1 MKDKKVKEE
10 KEKIDYEGLN
20 SIIRTSKVVLKF
32 VTICLILGLIIGLF
46 IIIEKTELLKI
57 FITILSLL
65 VPLFVGWVLAWLVEP
80 LIKLLE
86 RKNIKRTFGTIIV
99 YLLFIIVMAL
109 LIVLVVPEFITQLK
123 ELISQLPNYLSKVK
137 DFISGLFNRFDTDA
151 LDIATIQNDIN
162 SQLEKYVTD
171 FTSNG
176 LSGIVSVVTSIL
188 SSGLTVGLSL
198 IIAFYFSLGF
208 DKMAKKV
215 NNTLPKSH
223 RVEIIN
229 ILGQIGDMT
238 RRYVNG
244 TLFSSLIVTIFTFIG
259 LLISGVSSPLLFAI
273 FCGITN
279 IIPYFGPYIGGIPT
293 IIVGFSISP
302 LCGVVCLVTIL
313 LVQTVEG
320 NVINPIIV
328 GKATDMHPIT
338 IIIGLIVFGHFFGIL
353 GMVLA
358 TPIMGAV
365 KILFNYF
372 NEKYHLVERLLN
384 NNKTIEE

>member
-1 MKDKKVKEE
+1 MKDN
-10 KEKIDYEGLN
+10 KEKIDVEGVN
-20 SIIRTSKVVLKF
+20 SIIHTSKIVLKF
-32 VTICLILGLIIGLF
+32 VIMGLILGLIIGLF

-57 FITILSLL
+57 FVTILSLL
-65 VPLFVGWVLAWLVEP
+65 VPLFAGWVLAWLVEP

-86 RKNIKRTFGTIIV
+86 RKNVNRKLGTTIV
-99 YLLFIIVMAL
+99 YLLFMIVMVL
-109 LIVLVVPEFITQLK
+109 LIVLVVPEFINQLK

-137 DFISGLFNRFDTDA
+137 DFISNLFNRFDTDA
-151 LDIATIQNDIN
+151 LDIAAIQNDIN
-162 SQLEKYVTD
+162 GQLEKYVTD

-176 LSGIVSVVTSIL
+176 LTGIVSVVTSIL

-208 DKMAKKV
+208 DRMAKKV
-215 NNTLPKSH
+215 NNTLPKTH
-223 RVEIIN
+223 RNEIIN

-273 FCGITN
+273 FCGVTN

-302 LCGVVCLVTIL
+302 LCGIVCLVTIL
-313 LVQTVEG
+313 LVQMVEG

-338 IIIGLIVFGHFFGIL
+338 IIIGLIIFGHFFGIV

-358 TPIMGAV
+358 TPIMGAA

-372 NEKYHLVERLLN
+372 NNKYHLVNRLLN
-384 NNKTIEE
+384 NKVESE

>member
-1 MKDKKVKEE
+1 MKDN
-10 KEKIDYEGLN
+10 KEKIDVEGVN
-20 SIIRTSKVVLKF
+20 SIIHTSKIVLKF
-32 VTICLILGLIIGLF
+32 VIMGLILGLIIGLF

-57 FITILSLL
+57 FVTILSLL

-86 RKNIKRTFGTIIV
+86 RKNVNRKLGTTIV
-99 YLLFIIVMAL
+99 YLLFMIVMVL
-109 LIVLVVPEFITQLK
+109 LIVLVVPEFINQLK

-137 DFISGLFNRFDTDA
+137 DFISNLFNRFDTDA
-151 LDIATIQNDIN
+151 LDITAIQNDIN
-162 SQLEKYVTD
+162 TQLEKYVTD

-176 LSGIVSVVTSIL
+176 LTGIVSVVTSIL

-215 NNTLPKSH
+215 NNTLPKTH
-223 RVEIIN
+223 RNEIIN

-273 FCGITN
+273 FCGVTN

-302 LCGVVCLVTIL
+302 LCGIVCLVTIL
-313 LVQTVEG
+313 LVQMVEG

-338 IIIGLIVFGHFFGIL
+338 IIIGLIIFGHFFGIV

-358 TPIMGAV
+358 TPIMGAA

-372 NEKYHLVERLLN
+372 NNKYHLVNRLLN
-384 NNKTIEE
+384 NNKVESE

>member
-1 MKDKKVKEE
+1 MKDN
-10 KEKIDYEGLN
+10 KEKIDVEGVN
-20 SIIRTSKVVLKF
+20 SIIHTSKIVLKF
-32 VTICLILGLIIGLF
+32 VIMGLILGLIIGLF

-57 FITILSLL
+57 FVTILSLL

-86 RKNIKRTFGTIIV
+86 RKNVNRKLGTTIV
-99 YLLFIIVMAL
+99 YLLFMIVMVL
-109 LIVLVVPEFITQLK
+109 LIVLVVPEFINQLK

-137 DFISGLFNRFDTDA
+137 DFISNLFNRFDTDA
-151 LDIATIQNDIN
+151 LDITAIQNDIN
-162 SQLEKYVTD
+162 GQLEKYVTD

-176 LSGIVSVVTSIL
+176 LTGIVSVVTSIL

-215 NNTLPKSH
+215 NNTLPKTH
-223 RVEIIN
+223 RNEIIN

-273 FCGITN
+273 FCGVTN

-302 LCGVVCLVTIL
+302 LCGIVCLVTIL
-313 LVQTVEG
+313 LVQMVEG

-338 IIIGLIVFGHFFGIL
+338 IIIGLIIFGHFFGIV

-372 NEKYHLVERLLN
+372 NNKYHLINRLLN
-384 NNKTIEE
+384 NNKVESE

>member
-1 MKDKKVKEE
+1 MKDN
-10 KEKIDYEGLN
+10 KEKIDVEGVN
-20 SIIRTSKVVLKF
+20 SIIHTSKIVLKF
-32 VTICLILGLIIGLF
+32 VIMGLILGLIIWLF

-57 FITILSLL
+57 FVTILSLL

-86 RKNIKRTFGTIIV
+86 RKNVNRKLGTTIV
-99 YLLFIIVMAL
+99 YLLFMIVMVL
-109 LIVLVVPEFITQLK
+109 LIVLVVPEFINQLK

-137 DFISGLFNRFDTDA
+137 DFISNLFNRFDTDA
-151 LDIATIQNDIN
+151 LDITAIQNDIN
-162 SQLEKYVTD
+162 TQLEKYVTD

-176 LSGIVSVVTSIL
+176 LTGIVSVVTSIL

-208 DKMAKKV
+208 DRMAKKV
-215 NNTLPKSH
+215 NNTLPKTH
-223 RVEIIN
+223 RNEIIN

-273 FCGITN
+273 FCGVTN

-302 LCGVVCLVTIL
+302 LCGIVCLVTIL
-313 LVQTVEG
+313 LVQMVEG

-328 GKATDMHPIT
+328 GKATDMHPIA
-338 IIIGLIVFGHFFGIL
+338 IIIGLIIFGHFFGIV

-372 NEKYHLVERLLN
+372 NNKYHLINRLLN
-384 NNKTIEE
+384 NNKVESE

>member
-1 MKDKKVKEE
+1 MKDN
-10 KEKIDYEGLN
+10 KEKIDVEGVN
-20 SIIRTSKVVLKF
+20 SIIHTSKIVLKF
-32 VTICLILGLIIGLF
+32 VIMGLILGLIIGLF

-57 FITILSLL
+57 FVTILSLL

-86 RKNIKRTFGTIIV
+86 RKNVNRKLGTTIV
-99 YLLFIIVMAL
+99 YLLFMIVMVL
-109 LIVLVVPEFITQLK
+109 LIVLVVPEFINQLK

-137 DFISGLFNRFDTDA
+137 DFISNLFNRFDTDA
-151 LDIATIQNDIN
+151 LDITAIQNDIN
-162 SQLEKYVTD
+162 TQLEKYVTD

-176 LSGIVSVVTSIL
+176 LTGIVSVVTSIL

-215 NNTLPKSH
+215 NNTLPKTH
-223 RVEIIN
+223 RNEIIN

-273 FCGITN
+273 FCGVTN

-302 LCGVVCLVTIL
+302 LCGIVCLVTIL
-313 LVQTVEG
+313 LVQMVEG

-338 IIIGLIVFGHFFGIL
+338 IIIGLIIFGHFFGIV

-372 NEKYHLVERLLN
+372 NNKYHLINRLLN
-384 NNKTIEE
+384 NNKVESE

>member
-1 MKDKKVKEE
+1 MKDN
-10 KEKIDYEGLN
+10 KEKIDVEGVN
-20 SIIRTSKVVLKF
+20 SIIHTSKIVLKF
-32 VTICLILGLIIGLF
+32 VIMGLILGLIIGLF

-57 FITILSLL
+57 FVTILSLL

-86 RKNIKRTFGTIIV
+86 RKNVNRKLGTTIV
-99 YLLFIIVMAL
+99 YLLFMIVMVL
-109 LIVLVVPEFITQLK
+109 LIVLVVPEFINQLK

-137 DFISGLFNRFDTDA
+137 DFISNLFNRFDTDA
-151 LDIATIQNDIN
+151 LDITAIQNDIN
-162 SQLEKYVTD
+162 GQLEKYVTD

-176 LSGIVSVVTSIL
+176 LTGIVSVVTSIL

-215 NNTLPKSH
+215 NNTLPKTH
-223 RVEIIN
+223 RNEIIN

-273 FCGITN
+273 FCGVTN

-302 LCGVVCLVTIL
+302 LCGIVCLVTIL
-313 LVQTVEG
+313 LVQMVEG

-338 IIIGLIVFGHFFGIL
+338 IIIGLIIFGHFFGIV

-358 TPIMGAV
+358 TPIMGAA

-372 NEKYHLVERLLN
+372 NNKYHLINRLLN
-384 NNKTIEE
+384 NNKVESE

>member
-1 MKDKKVKEE
+1 MKDKNE
-10 KEKIDYEGLN
+10 KEKIDYEGVN

-57 FITILSLL
+57 FITILGLL
-65 VPLFVGWVLAWLVEP
+65 VPLFVGWILAWLVEP

-86 RKNIKRTFGTIIV
+86 RKNIKRALGTTIV
-99 YLLFIIVMAL
+99 YLLFVIIMVL
-109 LIVLVVPEFITQLK
+109 LIVLVVPEFINQLK

-162 SQLEKYVTD
+162 GQLEKYVTD

-208 DKMAKKV
+208 DKMAKEV
-215 NNTLPKSH
+215 NNTLPKNH
-223 RVEIIN
+223 RAEIID
-229 ILGQIGDMT
+229 ILGQIGEMT

-302 LCGVVCLVTIL
+302 LCGIVCLVTIL

-358 TPIMGAV
+358 TPVMGAI

-372 NEKYHLVERLLN
+372 NQKYRLVDRLLN
-384 NNKTIEE
+384 NNKKVVEE

>member
-1 MKDKKVKEE
+1 MKDN
-10 KEKIDYEGLN
+10 KEKIDVEGVN
-20 SIIRTSKVVLKF
+20 SIIHTSKIVLKF
-32 VTICLILGLIIGLF
+32 VIMGLILGLIIGLF

-57 FITILSLL
+57 FVTILSLL

-86 RKNIKRTFGTIIV
+86 RKNVNRKLGTTIV
-99 YLLFIIVMAL
+99 YLLFMIVMVL
-109 LIVLVVPEFITQLK
+109 LIVLVVPEFINQLK

-137 DFISGLFNRFDTDA
+137 DFISNLFNRFDTDA
-151 LDIATIQNDIN
+151 LDIAAIQNDIN
-162 SQLEKYVTD
+162 GQLEKYVTD

-176 LSGIVSVVTSIL
+176 LTGIVSVVTSIL

-208 DKMAKKV
+208 DRMAKKV
-215 NNTLPKSH
+215 NNTLPKTH
-223 RVEIIN
+223 RNEIIN

-273 FCGITN
+273 FCGVTN

-302 LCGVVCLVTIL
+302 LCGIVCLVTIL
-313 LVQTVEG
+313 LVQMVEG

-338 IIIGLIVFGHFFGIL
+338 IIIGLIIFGHFFGIV

-358 TPIMGAV
+358 TPIMGAA

-372 NEKYHLVERLLN
+372 NNKYHLVNRLLN
-384 NNKTIEE
+384 NKVESE

>member
-1 MKDKKVKEE
+1 MKDN
-10 KEKIDYEGLN
+10 KEKIDVEGVN
-20 SIIRTSKVVLKF
+20 SIIHTSKIVLKF
-32 VTICLILGLIIGLF
+32 VIMGLILGLIIGLF

-57 FITILSLL
+57 FVTILSLL

-86 RKNIKRTFGTIIV
+86 RKNVNRKLGTTIV
-99 YLLFIIVMAL
+99 YLLFMVVMVL
-109 LIVLVVPEFITQLK
+109 LIVLVVPEFINQLK

-137 DFISGLFNRFDTDA
+137 DFISNLFNRFDTDA
-151 LDIATIQNDIN
+151 LDIAAIQNDIN
-162 SQLEKYVTD
+162 TQLEKYVTD

-176 LSGIVSVVTSIL
+176 LTGIVSVVTSIL

-215 NNTLPKSH
+215 NNTLPKTH
-223 RVEIIN
+223 RNEIIN

-273 FCGITN
+273 FCGVTN

-302 LCGVVCLVTIL
+302 LCGIVCLVTIL
-313 LVQTVEG
+313 LVQMVEG

-338 IIIGLIVFGHFFGIL
+338 IIIGLIIFGHFFGIV

-372 NEKYHLVERLLN
+372 NNKYHLINRLLN
-384 NNKTIEE
+384 NNKIESE

>member
-1 MKDKKVKEE
+1 MKDN
-10 KEKIDYEGLN
+10 KEKIDVEGVN
-20 SIIRTSKVVLKF
+20 SIIHTSKIVLKF
-32 VTICLILGLIIGLF
+32 VIMGLILGLIIGLF

-57 FITILSLL
+57 FVTILSLL

-86 RKNIKRTFGTIIV
+86 RKNVNRKLGTTIV
-99 YLLFIIVMAL
+99 YLLFMIVMVL
-109 LIVLVVPEFITQLK
+109 LIVLVVPEFINQLK

-137 DFISGLFNRFDTDA
+137 DFISNLFNRFDTDA
-151 LDIATIQNDIN
+151 LDIAAIQNDIN
-162 SQLEKYVTD
+162 GQLEKYVTD

-176 LSGIVSVVTSIL
+176 LTGIVSVVTSIL

-215 NNTLPKSH
+215 NNTLPKTH
-223 RVEIIN
+223 RNEIIN

-273 FCGITN
+273 FCGVTN

-302 LCGVVCLVTIL
+302 LCGIVCLVTIL
-313 LVQTVEG
+313 LVQMVEG

-338 IIIGLIVFGHFFGIL
+338 IIIGLIIFGHFFGIV

-358 TPIMGAV
+358 TPIMGAA

-372 NEKYHLVERLLN
+372 NNKYHLVNRLLN
-384 NNKTIEE
+384 NNKVESE

>member
-1 MKDKKVKEE
+1 MKDN
-10 KEKIDYEGLN
+10 KEKIDVEGVN
-20 SIIRTSKVVLKF
+20 SIIHTSKIVLKF
-32 VTICLILGLIIGLF
+32 LIIGLILALIIGLF

-57 FITILSLL
+57 FVTILSLL

-86 RKNIKRTFGTIIV
+86 RKNVNRKLGTTIV
-99 YLLFIIVMAL
+99 YLLFIVVMVL
-109 LIVLVVPEFITQLK
+109 LIVLVVPEFINQLK
-123 ELISQLPNYLSKVK
+123 ELISQLPNYLSKIK
-137 DFISGLFNRFDTDA
+137 DFISNLFNRFDTDA

-162 SQLEKYVTD
+162 TQLEKYVTD

-176 LSGIVSVVTSIL
+176 LTGIVSVVTSIL

-215 NNTLPKSH
+215 NNTLPKTH
-223 RVEIIN
+223 RNEIIN

-273 FCGITN
+273 FCGVTN

-302 LCGVVCLVTIL
+302 LCGIVCLVTIL
-313 LVQTVEG
+313 LVQMVEG

-338 IIIGLIVFGHFFGIL
+338 IIIGLIIFGHFFGIV

-358 TPIMGAV
+358 TPIMGAA

-372 NEKYHLVERLLN
+372 NNKYHLINRLLN
-384 NNKTIEE
+384 NNKVESE

>member
-1 MKDKKVKEE
+1 MKDN
-10 KEKIDYEGLN
+10 KEKIDVEGVN
-20 SIIRTSKVVLKF
+20 SIIHTSKIVLKF
-32 VTICLILGLIIGLF
+32 VIMGLILGLIIGLF

-57 FITILSLL
+57 FVTILSLL

-86 RKNIKRTFGTIIV
+86 RKNVNRKLGTTIV
-99 YLLFIIVMAL
+99 YLLFMIVMVL
-109 LIVLVVPEFITQLK
+109 LIVLVVPEFINQLK

-137 DFISGLFNRFDTDA
+137 DFISNLFNRFDTDA
-151 LDIATIQNDIN
+151 LDITAIQNDIN
-162 SQLEKYVTD
+162 TQLEKYVTD

-176 LSGIVSVVTSIL
+176 LTGIVSVVTSIL

-208 DKMAKKV
+208 DRMAKKV
-215 NNTLPKSH
+215 NNTLPKTH
-223 RVEIIN
+223 RNEIIN

-273 FCGITN
+273 FCGVTN

-302 LCGVVCLVTIL
+302 LCGIVCLVTIL
-313 LVQTVEG
+313 LVQMVEG

-338 IIIGLIVFGHFFGIL
+338 IIIGLIIFGHFFGIL

-372 NEKYHLVERLLN
+372 NNKYHLINRLLN
-384 NNKTIEE
+384 NNKLESE

>member
-1 MKDKKVKEE
+1 MKDN
-10 KEKIDYEGLN
+10 KEKIDVEGVN
-20 SIIRTSKVVLKF
+20 SIIHTSKIVLKF
-32 VTICLILGLIIGLF
+32 VIMGLILGLIIGLF

-57 FITILSLL
+57 FVTILSLL

-86 RKNIKRTFGTIIV
+86 RKNVNRKLGTTIV
-99 YLLFIIVMAL
+99 YLLFMIVMVL
-109 LIVLVVPEFITQLK
+109 LIVLVVPEFINQLK

-137 DFISGLFNRFDTDA
+137 DFISNLFNRFDTDA
-151 LDIATIQNDIN
+151 LDIAAIQNDIN
-162 SQLEKYVTD
+162 GQLEKYVTD

-176 LSGIVSVVTSIL
+176 LTGIVSVVTSIL

-215 NNTLPKSH
+215 NNTLPKTH
-223 RVEIIN
+223 RNEIIN

-273 FCGITN
+273 FCGVTN

-302 LCGVVCLVTIL
+302 LCGIVCLVTIL
-313 LVQTVEG
+313 LVQMVEG

-338 IIIGLIVFGHFFGIL
+338 IIIGLIIFGHFFGIV

-358 TPIMGAV
+358 TPIMGAA

-372 NEKYHLVERLLN
+372 NNKYHLINRLLN
-384 NNKTIEE
+384 NNKVESE

>member
-1 MKDKKVKEE
+1 MKDN
-10 KEKIDYEGLN
+10 KEKIDVEGVN
-20 SIIRTSKVVLKF
+20 SIIHTSKIVLKF
-32 VTICLILGLIIGLF
+32 VIMGLILGLIIGLF

-57 FITILSLL
+57 FVTILSLL

-86 RKNIKRTFGTIIV
+86 RKNVNRKLGTTIV
-99 YLLFIIVMAL
+99 YLLFMIVMVL
-109 LIVLVVPEFITQLK
+109 LIVLVVPEFINQLK

-137 DFISGLFNRFDTDA
+137 DFISNLFNRFDTDA
-151 LDIATIQNDIN
+151 LDITAIQNDIN
-162 SQLEKYVTD
+162 TQLEKYVTD

-176 LSGIVSVVTSIL
+176 LTGIVSVVTSIL

-208 DKMAKKV
+208 DRMAKKV
-215 NNTLPKSH
+215 NNTLPKTH
-223 RVEIIN
+223 RNEIIN

-273 FCGITN
+273 FCGVTN

-302 LCGVVCLVTIL
+302 LCGIVCLVTIL
-313 LVQTVEG
+313 LVQMVEG

-328 GKATDMHPIT
+328 GKATDMHPIA
-338 IIIGLIVFGHFFGIL
+338 IIIGLIIFGHFFGIV

-372 NEKYHLVERLLN
+372 NNKYHLINRLLN
-384 NNKTIEE
+384 NNKLESE

>member
-1 MKDKKVKEE
+1 MKDN
-10 KEKIDYEGLN
+10 KEKIDVEGVN
-20 SIIRTSKVVLKF
+20 SIIHTSKIVLKF
-32 VTICLILGLIIGLF
+32 VIMGLILGLIIGLF

-57 FITILSLL
+57 FVTILSLL
-65 VPLFVGWVLAWLVEP
+65 VPLFAGWVLAWLVEP

-86 RKNIKRTFGTIIV
+86 RKNVNRKLGTTIV
-99 YLLFIIVMAL
+99 YLLFMIVMVL
-109 LIVLVVPEFITQLK
+109 LIVLVVPEFINQLK

-137 DFISGLFNRFDTDA
+137 DFISNLFNRFDTDA
-151 LDIATIQNDIN
+151 LDITAIQNDIN
-162 SQLEKYVTD
+162 TQLEKYVTD

-176 LSGIVSVVTSIL
+176 LTGIVSVVTSIL

-208 DKMAKKV
+208 DRMAKKV
-215 NNTLPKSH
+215 NNTLPKTH
-223 RVEIIN
+223 RNEIIN

-273 FCGITN
+273 FCGVTN

-302 LCGVVCLVTIL
+302 LCGIVCLVTIL
-313 LVQTVEG
+313 LVQMVEG

-338 IIIGLIVFGHFFGIL
+338 IIIGLIIFGHFFGIV

-358 TPIMGAV
+358 TPIMGAA

-372 NEKYHLVERLLN
+372 NNKYHLVNRLLN
-384 NNKTIEE
+384 NNKVESE

>member
-1 MKDKKVKEE
+1 M
-10 KEKIDYEGLN
+10 
-20 SIIRTSKVVLKF
+20 
-32 VTICLILGLIIGLF
+32 
-46 IIIEKTELLKI
+46 
-57 FITILSLL
+57 
-65 VPLFVGWVLAWLVEP
+65 EP

-86 RKNIKRTFGTIIV
+86 RKNVNRKLGTTIV
-99 YLLFIIVMAL
+99 YLLFMIVMVL
-109 LIVLVVPEFITQLK
+109 LIVLVVPEFINQLK

-137 DFISGLFNRFDTDA
+137 DFISNLFNRFDTDA
-151 LDIATIQNDIN
+151 LDIAAIQTDIN
-162 SQLEKYVTD
+162 TQLEKYVTD

-176 LSGIVSVVTSIL
+176 LTGIVSVVTSIL

-215 NNTLPKSH
+215 NNTLPKTH
-223 RVEIIN
+223 RNEIIN

-273 FCGITN
+273 FCGVTN

-302 LCGVVCLVTIL
+302 LCGIVCLVTIL
-313 LVQTVEG
+313 LVQMVEG

-338 IIIGLIVFGHFFGIL
+338 IIIGLIIFGHFFGIV

-372 NEKYHLVERLLN
+372 NNKYHLINRLLN
-384 NNKTIEE
+384 NNKVESE

>member
-1 MKDKKVKEE
+1 MKDN
-10 KEKIDYEGLN
+10 KEKIDVEGVN
-20 SIIRTSKVVLKF
+20 SIIHTSKIVLKF
-32 VTICLILGLIIGLF
+32 VIMGLILGLIIGLF

-57 FITILSLL
+57 FVTILSLL

-86 RKNIKRTFGTIIV
+86 RKNVNRKLGTTIV
-99 YLLFIIVMAL
+99 YLLFMVVMVL
-109 LIVLVVPEFITQLK
+109 LIVLVVPEFINQLK

-137 DFISGLFNRFDTDA
+137 DFISNLFNRFDTDA
-151 LDIATIQNDIN
+151 LDIAAIQNDIN
-162 SQLEKYVTD
+162 TQLEKYVTD

-176 LSGIVSVVTSIL
+176 LTGIVSVVTSIL

-215 NNTLPKSH
+215 NNTLPKTH
-223 RVEIIN
+223 RNEIIN

-273 FCGITN
+273 FCGVTN

-302 LCGVVCLVTIL
+302 LCGIVCLVTIL
-313 LVQTVEG
+313 LVQMVEG

-338 IIIGLIVFGHFFGIL
+338 IIIGLIIFGHFFGIV

-358 TPIMGAV
+358 TPIMGAA

-372 NEKYHLVERLLN
+372 NNKYHLINRLLN
-384 NNKTIEE
+384 NNKVESE

>member
-1 MKDKKVKEE
+1 MKDN
-10 KEKIDYEGLN
+10 KEKIDVEGVN
-20 SIIRTSKVVLKF
+20 SIIHTSKIVLKF
-32 VTICLILGLIIGLF
+32 VIMGLILGLIIGLF

-57 FITILSLL
+57 FVTILSLL

-86 RKNIKRTFGTIIV
+86 RKNVNRKLGTTIV
-99 YLLFIIVMAL
+99 YLLFMVVMVL
-109 LIVLVVPEFITQLK
+109 LIVLVVPEFINQLK

-137 DFISGLFNRFDTDA
+137 DFISNLFNRFDTDA
-151 LDIATIQNDIN
+151 LDIAAIQNDIN
-162 SQLEKYVTD
+162 TQLEKYVTD

-176 LSGIVSVVTSIL
+176 LTGIVSVVTSIL

-215 NNTLPKSH
+215 NNTLPKTH
-223 RVEIIN
+223 RNEIIN

-273 FCGITN
+273 FCGVTN

-302 LCGVVCLVTIL
+302 LCGIVCLVTIL
-313 LVQTVEG
+313 LVQMVEG

-338 IIIGLIVFGHFFGIL
+338 IIIGLIIFGHFFGIV

-372 NEKYHLVERLLN
+372 NNKYHLMRALSLPECFTSVQAFVV
-384 NNKTIEE
+384 